1 LIGHDNSSINE
12 SISKLREAAAPSVD
26 GSIYDGKTLL
36 LENELIYI
44 EEEKLDT

>member
-26 GSIYDGKTLL
+26 GSVHDEKTLL
-36 LENELIYI
+36 LENELIDI
-44 EEEKLDT
+44 DEEN